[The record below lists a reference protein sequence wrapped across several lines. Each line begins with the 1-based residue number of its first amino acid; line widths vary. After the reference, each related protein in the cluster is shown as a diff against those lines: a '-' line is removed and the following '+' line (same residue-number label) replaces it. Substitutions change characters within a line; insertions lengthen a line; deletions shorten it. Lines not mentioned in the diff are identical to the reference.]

1 MMNKLIN
8 LLFALKMYR
17 LGKGAWRSLM
27 KKTKQPRE
35 QQLQLLNNILRR
47 NQETVFAQQHHFSE
61 ISDHSSFVE
70 RVPAQDYESLRPY
83 IEKQE
88 QDRTPE
94 LNSVN
99 PILYAQTSGTTGK
112 PKLLPILA
120 HTVQNYKESQN
131 MVSYANYH
139 ACPGIFQG
147 KILAI
152 TSSAV
157 EGYLDTGTPYG
168 SMSGLVYQSMP
179 KLVHSKYVLPVD
191 VFEVEDYRAKYYL
204 VSAFAMRSHDV
215 SVIATANPSTIM
227 KILQVIN
234 EYKEQLVAD
243 IRSGNLSNLFN
254 IDAALLQRIDSN
266 FRRDENRANKL
277 QTLIEEDE
285 ILSIAQLW
293 PNLKALSVWS
303 GGSVGAL
310 LPEIRC
316 QLSKGTSIIELG
328 YLSSELRGSIN
339 VSPNKGY
346 CIPTIHENFFEFV
359 AVEDM
364 DKTAHSF
371 LLVDEL
377 EMGKQYFVWVTTQE
391 GLYRYFMNDIVE
403 VNGFVNNTP
412 SIKFIQKGKGVV
424 NLTGEK
430 LYEGQVIEAIDRIKH
445 DLELTF
451 DFFVLLGDE
460 ESQCYKLYLDAE
472 CLDVQQVSARFER
485 ALCELNVEFKNK
497 RDSERLGKTQA
508 IFVNKNT
515 YEDFKVF
522 CVNNGQR
529 EGQFKYLVLQNQKE
543 WNFDFSEYII

>member
-1 MMNKLIN
+1 M
-8 LLFALKMYR
+8 A
-17 LGKGAWRSLM
+17 
-27 KKTKQPRE
+27 KTRQPRE
-35 QQLQLLNNILRR
+35 QQLHLLSSILLR
-47 NQETVFAQQHHFSE
+47 NQGTTFAQKHNFSE
-61 ISDHSSFVE
+61 ISDHRSFVE
-70 RVPAQDYESLRPY
+70 NVPSQDYESLRPY

-88 QDRTPE
+88 RDRTPE
-94 LNSVN
+94 LNSEN

-112 PKLLPILA
+112 PKLLPVLK
-120 HTVQNYKESQN
+120 HTVENYKESQSI
-131 MVSYANYH
+131 VSYANYH
-139 ACPGIFQG
+139 ACPGVFQG
-147 KILAI
+147 TILAI

-179 KLVHSKYVLPVD
+179 KLVHRKYVLPVD

-215 SVIATANPSTIM
+215 SIIATANPSTVM
-227 KILQVIN
+227 KILQTIN
-234 EYKEQLVAD
+234 TCKEQLVED
-243 IRSGNLSNLFN
+243 IRSGNLSNPYN
-254 IDAALLQRIDSN
+254 IDTALLQRINSN
-266 FRRDENRANKL
+266 FRRDENRASKL
-277 QTLIEEDE
+277 QALININETL
-285 ILSIAQLW
+285 SFAQLW
-293 PNLKALSVWS
+293 PNLKALTVWS

-310 LPEIRC
+310 LPEIRR
-316 QLSKGTSIIELG
+316 QLPKGTSIIELG

-339 VSPNKGY
+339 VSPNKDY

-359 AVEDM
+359 AVEKM
-364 DKTAHSF
+364 DNSPRHF

-377 EMGKQYFVWVTTQE
+377 ELGEQYFVWVTTQE
-391 GLYRYFMNDIVE
+391 GLYRYFMNDIIE

-430 LYEGQVIEAIDRIKH
+430 LYEGQVIEAIDSLKN
-445 DLELTF
+445 DLALAF

-460 ESQCYKLYLDAE
+460 ETQGYTLYLDADY
-472 CLDVQQVSARFER
+472 LDAQQVSASLER
-485 ALCELNVEFKNK
+485 VLCELNVEFKNK
-497 RDSERLGKTQA
+497 RDSERLRRTQV

-515 YEDFKVF
+515 YEAFKAF

-543 WNFDFSEYII
+543 WNFDFSQHIVEA